1 MDSTDT
7 WMCEHTAPVLQGG
20 DGEQTEMFCEEKRGW
35 GGTWSKSS
43 SAERIAKT
51 MWGWIFPF
59 LFHMTPEGR
68 DIRLK
73 DGSYR
78 NKELDLVYL

>member
-1 MDSTDT
+1 MIQYSKVNEKDLEQIIDLY
-7 WMCEHTAPVLQGG
+7 EKYLNGG
-20 DGEQTEMFCEEKRGW
+20 KYIRNAMYEA
-35 GGTWSKSS
+35 KSS

-73 DGSYR
+73 DGSYG

>member
-1 MDSTDT
+1 
-7 WMCEHTAPVLQGG
+7 
-20 DGEQTEMFCEEKRGW
+20 MFCGEKRGW

-43 SAERIAKT
+43 SAERTAKT
-51 MWGWIFPF
+51 IWGWTFPF

-73 DGSYR
+73 DGRYR
-78 NKELDLVYL
+78 KKELDLAYL

>member
-1 MDSTDT
+1 
-7 WMCEHTAPVLQGG
+7 MCEHTAPVLQEG
-20 DGEQTEMFCEEKRGW
+20 DGEQTEMFYEEKREW

-43 SAERIAKT
+43 SAKRAAKT
-51 MWGWIFPF
+51 MWGWVFPF
-59 LFHMTPEGR
+59 LFHMTPEDR

-78 NKELDLVYL
+78 KKELDLAYLQ

>member
-1 MDSTDT
+1 
-7 WMCEHTAPVLQGG
+7 
-20 DGEQTEMFCEEKRGW
+20 MFYEEKREW

-43 SAERIAKT
+43 SAKRAAKT
-51 MWGWIFPF
+51 MWGWVFPF
-59 LFHMTPEGR
+59 LFHMTPEDR

-78 NKELDLVYL
+78 KKELDLAYL